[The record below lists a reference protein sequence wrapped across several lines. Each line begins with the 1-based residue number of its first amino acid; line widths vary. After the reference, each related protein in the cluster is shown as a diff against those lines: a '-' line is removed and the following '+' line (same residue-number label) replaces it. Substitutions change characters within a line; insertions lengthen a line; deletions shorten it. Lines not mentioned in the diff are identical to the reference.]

1 MLALLNFVGL
11 LLMAM
16 KYEKAAV
23 NTLIEDFS
31 IVLGFAVDI
40 FYFRKEITLAKVIG
54 SLLIVG
60 ACVQISLAK
69 INS

>member
-1 MLALLNFVGL
+1 
-11 LLMAM
+11 MAM
-16 KYEKAAV
+16 KYEKAAG

>member
-31 IVLGFAVDI
+31 IVLGFAVDV